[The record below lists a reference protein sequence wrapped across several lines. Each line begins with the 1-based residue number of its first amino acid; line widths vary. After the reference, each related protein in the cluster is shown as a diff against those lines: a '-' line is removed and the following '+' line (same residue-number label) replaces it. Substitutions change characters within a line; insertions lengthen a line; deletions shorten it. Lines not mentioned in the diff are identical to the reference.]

1 MVIGVDKLTIRQVL
15 EDEIERVESHDLHAA
30 QVFESMG
37 GYSPTIGILGAVLGL
52 IQVMRHLSEPSE
64 LGLGIAVAF
73 VATIYG
79 VGMANLIFLPVAN
92 KLKMCIAHK
101 VHYEEMIVEGMVAIA
116 SGESPGILL
125 LKLNNFGQHK
135 KNESKKK
142 GSEQQNDHHRWV
154 VSYADFITLLFAFF
168 VVMYAIS
175 SVNISKYRSLSE
187 GMKSAFNKKDAA
199 RALKS
204 TDNKK
209 DGPQTKQFHGLFNDG
224 LDDLHQSLAELEDG
238 NYKINRQ
245 EGWIELDI
253 KSGAL
258 FESGEADLKPEAF
271 VKLMQVANKI
281 KKSTS
286 IISVEGYTDNVP
298 IETPQFPSNWELSAM
313 RAAVVGR
320 TLNSFGI
327 SAQNLL
333 VTGYGEQFPVA
344 DNITAQ
350 GRAANRRV
358 SIIIALNRNIPRLL
372 NPELSEQAHR
382 VVIGNEDMK

>member
-1 MVIGVDKLTIRQVL
+1 MDVLTVVGMLTSFLAIMIGQLFEGGTVQSLLNFSALLIVLGGTIGAVMVQTPLSTFKRAFNILPWVIKPPLLDFERCRNKMFELARKARQLGFLSLEEHLETEKNPLINKGLELLVIGVDKLTIRQVL

-142 GSEQQNDHHRWV
+142 R
-154 VSYADFITLLFAFF
+154 
-168 VVMYAIS
+168 
-175 SVNISKYRSLSE
+175 K
-187 GMKSAFNKKDAA
+187 
-199 RALKS
+199 
-204 TDNKK
+204 
-209 DGPQTKQFHGLFNDG
+209 
-224 LDDLHQSLAELEDG
+224 
-238 NYKINRQ
+238 
-245 EGWIELDI
+245 
-253 KSGAL
+253 
-258 FESGEADLKPEAF
+258 
-271 VKLMQVANKI
+271 
-281 KKSTS
+281 
-286 IISVEGYTDNVP
+286 
-298 IETPQFPSNWELSAM
+298 
-313 RAAVVGR
+313 
-320 TLNSFGI
+320 
-327 SAQNLL
+327 
-333 VTGYGEQFPVA
+333 
-344 DNITAQ
+344 
-350 GRAANRRV
+350 
-358 SIIIALNRNIPRLL
+358 
-372 NPELSEQAHR
+372 
-382 VVIGNEDMK
+382 